1 MNEQLLEISDV
12 TKRYGRQEALRNV
25 SFTVQPGRIVG
36 LLGPNGSGKT
46 TLIKIINGLLADY
59 DGSVHVCGQRPGVET
74 KKLVSYLPDK
84 MALPTWLT
92 VREAVGLYADFYP
105 DFQAARSRELLTSLK
120 VPETKRISEL
130 SKGMQEKLLLVLT
143 MARRAKLYVLDEPI
157 AGVDPAAREVI
168 LTTILNNFTDGSS
181 ILLSTHIISDVETV
195 FDDIIF
201 RKDGEINLI
210 GEAETLRQEHGKS
223 IDQLFREVYR
233 C

>member
-1 MNEQLLEISDV
+1 MSEQLLRIESV
-12 TKRYGRQEALRNV
+12 SKRYGRQTALHDV
-25 SFTVQPGRIVG
+25 SFEVKPGRIAG

-59 DGSVHVCGQRPGVET
+59 SGTVQICGQQPGVET

-92 VREAVGLYADFYP
+92 VREAVNLYASFFA
-105 DFQAARSRELLTSLK
+105 DFQPSRARELLSSLK
-120 VPETKRISEL
+120 VPESKRIAEL

-143 MARRAKLYVLDEPI
+143 MARRARLYVLDEPI

-168 LTTILNNFTDGSS
+168 LSTILDNFTEGSS

-195 FDDIIF
+195 FDDILF
-201 RKDGEINLI
+201 LKDGELNLV
-210 GEAETLRQEHGKS
+210 GEAEALRTQHAKS